1 MALSRKTHVVVGIA
15 AAAISVL
22 LLFGSRW
29 LDDSRNLSGDVSP
42 GTRRRLEIARKI
54 DLLHGFE
61 LITYD
66 WRVRQVAQSGSQLDP
81 RLGLLVISDDTI
93 ADLRRGILI
102 GEPLRPLWRRDV
114 YARAVRE
121 LRNQGASVVA
131 FDILMGE
138 HYEDPLIPLGMT
150 NLMTADA
157 WLAAEMKE
165 SANVIA
171 GATAELGVAPL
182 FWDAAIAIG
191 DVDSPKDV
199 DGSARRVRA
208 FSDVRTYAL
217 KLQLM
222 LRSQKME
229 PVPPKR
235 IEGEPVRTNELTV
248 LHLETGEL
256 YTLPVSTNGT
266 VMVPRGRWSEET
278 PVFET
283 VRLWHLGILLAATE
297 LGLELDKAQI
307 AADGITLRSTNGL
320 TRFIPTD
327 TKGYFPIEWTAA
339 ATNSAK
345 LFQRDLSGV
354 IAADTL
360 RHQEPGAV
368 ITNLWKDKLVVIG
381 SMATG
386 NNLTD
391 FGATPLAAKDY
402 LISTYPNV
410 ANSVL
415 TGRFVRRWP
424 ARREAMLTALVTLL
438 SAWVTWRIRPGLA
451 LIAVLG
457 IALVHFVVAF
467 WTYHEVR
474 LWLPVAHP
482 VAGALAL
489 AFPAM
494 VTYRAMFA
502 QREQQR
508 VRSVFSKIVSP
519 NVVQEL
525 LKTERL
531 KLDGAR
537 RKATVF
543 FADVRGFTEMTDR
556 YQEAAEEFVRKNGLF
571 EADAEKHFEAQASE
585 VLETVNLYLAAIAD
599 VVKFHNGTLDKYIGD
614 CVMAFWG
621 APAANPRHAVDAVI
635 TAIDAQRAIARINE
649 ERTKKNLERE
659 KADPPLPPLALL
671 ALGTGINSGTVT
683 VGLMGSEAHILNYT
697 VFGREVNLAS
707 RLEGVSGRSRVII
720 GEETFTDLQ
729 KHAPTLAATCV
740 ELEPVTVKGFR
751 QRVKIYEVPWQEAA
765 EAASTISDLYPAADK
780 AR

>member
-1 MALSRKTHVVVGIA
+1 MAAGA
-15 AAAISVL
+15 AVLSVL
-22 LLFGSRW
+22 LLLVSRW
-29 LDDSRNLSGDVSP
+29 LDDSRNISGDLSP
-42 GTRRRLEIARKI
+42 GARRRVEIARKI

-66 WRVRQVAQSGSQLDP
+66 WRVRQAAQSGPTLDS

-93 ADLRRGILI
+93 SDLRRGILI

-121 LRNQGASVVA
+121 LRAQGARAIA

-138 HYEDPLIPLGMT
+138 HYEDPLIPPGMT
-150 NLMTADA
+150 NEITADA
-157 WLAAEMKE
+157 WLAMEMKR
-165 SANVIA
+165 SGNVIA

-182 FWDAAIAIG
+182 FWEASTGIG

-208 FSDVRTYAL
+208 YNDVRTFSL
-217 KLQLM
+217 KLQSL
-222 LRSQKME
+222 LRSQKLE

-235 IEGEPVRTNELTV
+235 IEGEPLRTNELTV
-248 LHLETGEL
+248 IHLETGEL
-256 YTLPVSTNGT
+256 SSLPIGTNGT
-266 VMVPRGRWSEET
+266 VMIPRGRWAVEM
-278 PVFET
+278 PVYET
-283 VRLWHLGILLAATE
+283 VRLWHLGIMLAAAE
-297 LGLELDKAQI
+297 LGLQLDKAEI
-307 AADGITLRSTNGL
+307 GGRGITLRSTNGVE
-320 TRFIPTD
+320 RFIPTD
-327 TKGYFPIEWTAA
+327 SKGYFPIEWSAA
-339 ATNSAK
+339 ATNQAK

-360 RHQEPGAV
+360 RYQEADPV
-368 ITNLWKDKLVVIG
+368 ITNLWKGKLVVIG

-415 TGRFVRRWP
+415 SGRFVRRWSP
-424 ARREAMLTALVTLL
+424 AGEALLTGFITLL
-438 SAWVTWRIRPGLA
+438 AAAVTWRIRPGLA

-457 IALVHFVVAF
+457 IVCVHFAIAF
-467 WTYHEVR
+467 WAYYDFR
-474 LWLPVAHP
+474 LWLPMAHP
-482 VAGALAL
+482 IAGALAL
-489 AFPAM
+489 AFPGM

-508 VRSVFSKIVSP
+508 VKSVFSKIVSP

-531 KLDGAR
+531 RLEGAR

-556 YQEAAEEFVRKNGLF
+556 YQQAAEEHVRKNNLS
-571 EADAEKHFEAQASE
+571 EAEAEKYFEFMATE
-585 VLETVNLYLAAIAD
+585 VLDTVNLYLAAIAD

-621 APAANPRHAVDAVI
+621 APGANVRHAVDAVI

-649 ERTKKNLERE
+649 ERAKKNLERE
-659 KADPPLPPLALL
+659 KADPPLPPLELL

-720 GEETFTDLQ
+720 GEETFTELQ
-729 KHAPTLAATCV
+729 KHASALATTCV

-751 QRVKIYEVPWQEAA
+751 QRVKIYEVPWQQAA
-765 EAASTISDLYPAADK
+765 EAASSISELYPSAHDAK
-780 AR
+780 AK